1 MKFATSVL
9 MVAATAGLA
18 LLAFGTRKDAADMD
32 TVEAA
37 GHAAPGHEAAEQR
50 PNTDEWFV

>member
-18 LLAFGTRKDAADMD
+18 LLAFGTRKDTADMG

-50 PNTDEWFV
+50 PKTDEWFV

>member
-18 LLAFGTRKDAADMD
+18 LIALGTRKQADHVG
-32 TVEAA
+32 TVETVDQTAA
-37 GHAAPGHEAAEQR
+37 SPEAREEVSR
-50 PNTDEWFV
+50 TDEWFV

>member
-18 LLAFGTRKDAADMD
+18 LLALGTRKQADEVG
-32 TVEAA
+32 TVEAFDQT
-37 GHAAPGHEAAEQR
+37 AESLETQIGR
-50 PNTDEWFV
+50 LG

>member
-18 LLAFGTRKDAADMD
+18 LLAFGTRKHTHDLGTAEAADH
-32 TVEAA
+32 TAA
-37 GHAAPGHEAAEQR
+37 GHETVESQSK
-50 PNTDEWFV
+50 TDEWFV